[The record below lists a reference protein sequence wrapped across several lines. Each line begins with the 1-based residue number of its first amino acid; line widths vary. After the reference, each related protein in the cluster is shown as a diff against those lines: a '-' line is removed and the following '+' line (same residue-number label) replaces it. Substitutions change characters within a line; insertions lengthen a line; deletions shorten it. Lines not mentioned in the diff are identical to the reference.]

1 MKLVPI
7 PKEKYN
13 EYRINLMFDAYKWD
27 PQFLDN
33 NTIAKYALVITNA
46 EHKELMELTEN
57 LDKETRMAEEIINNN
72 LKLAKNLKLP
82 EKIKLEINKMKNYA
96 PEKHIRLNRYDFH
109 PTEDNKWNISEVN
122 SDVPGG
128 FAEASIMPQIAID
141 TLNENKYWYINFG
154 DILVEAIK
162 EKVHKNGTIMLVHC
176 TSYSDDRQVMQFLGD
191 KLQKIG
197 FNIIY
202 GAADHIRFKNKEA
215 YSILYGNTGK
225 LDCIIRFTPLEWLI
239 EIKPKH
245 WQGYFDTITT
255 SCNHPIAMFAQT
267 KRFPLIW
274 EELEKNGASFNTWKK
289 LLPKTIEVKAAKNNP
304 EYIYK
309 PACGR
314 VGEKISIKEACI
326 DDEYEKIIKDVK
338 KHPNKYIAQKKFK
351 SKKILGENGE
361 SFHVCIGSYCVNGK
375 HAGYYARISTVPRID
390 SNSADIPVLIERG

>member
-162 EKVHKNGTIMLVHC
+162 EKVLKN
-176 TSYSDDRQVMQFLGD
+176 Y
-191 KLQKIG
+191 
-197 FNIIY
+197 
-202 GAADHIRFKNKEA
+202 
-215 YSILYGNTGK
+215 
-225 LDCIIRFTPLEWLI
+225 
-239 EIKPKH
+239 
-245 WQGYFDTITT
+245 
-255 SCNHPIAMFAQT
+255 
-267 KRFPLIW
+267 
-274 EELEKNGASFNTWKK
+274 
-289 LLPKTIEVKAAKNNP
+289 
-304 EYIYK
+304 
-309 PACGR
+309 ACSLHF
-314 VGEKISIKEACI
+314 I
-326 DDEYEKIIKDVK
+326 
-338 KHPNKYIAQKKFK
+338 
-351 SKKILGENGE
+351 
-361 SFHVCIGSYCVNGK
+361 
-375 HAGYYARISTVPRID
+375 
-390 SNSADIPVLIERG
+390 

>member
-33 NTIAKYALVITNA
+33 NTIAKYALVLTNE
-46 EHKELMELTEN
+46 EHQELKELTEK
-57 LDKETRMAEEIINNN
+57 LDKETRQAEEMINNN
-72 LKLAKNLKLP
+72 LKFSKKLKLP
-82 EKIKLEINKMKNYA
+82 EKIRLEIKKMENYI
-96 PEKHIRLNRYDFH
+96 PQKHIRLMRYDFH
-109 PTEDNKWNISEVN
+109 PTEGQKWHISEVN

-128 FAEASIMPQIAID
+128 FAEASIMPQIAIN
-141 TLNENKYWYINFG
+141 TLNKNKYWYIDFG
-154 DILVEAIK
+154 DILINNIK
-162 EKVHKNGTIMLVHC
+162 EKISPKGTIMLVHC

-191 KLQKIG
+191 RLQKIG

-202 GAADHIRFKNKEA
+202 GAADHIRFKNKQA

-225 LDCIIRFTPLEWLI
+225 VDCIVRFTPLEWLI

-255 SCNHPIAMFAQT
+255 SCNHPIAIFAQT
-267 KRFPLIW
+267 KRFPLVWDI
-274 EELEKNGASFNTWKK
+274 LEKEGAKLDTWRKM
-289 LLPKTIEVKAAKNNP
+289 LPETIEVKDAKGKDG
-304 EYIYK
+304 YIFK

-314 VGEKISIKEACI
+314 VGEKISIKEACT

-338 KHPNKYIAQKKFK
+338 N
-351 SKKILGENGE
+351 IL
-361 SFHVCIGSYCVNGK
+361 VNM
-375 HAGYYARISTVPRID
+375 
-390 SNSADIPVLIERG
+390 